1 MSEPIYQSDDYRE
14 VEIPALCT
22 EEDNAKRAE
31 IEVLGVAAVVL
42 AALTLF
48 AGWQFLKELFGYLE
62 RQWSWYALSF
72 DMPLDISGFM
82 DLAFIG
88 LAACMLAAGQPYFA
102 RLMRRPW
109 AGWSETAMGVYWLG
123 SAVCA
128 WCFMSASNAGLPL
141 EIASHLGFPMG
152 DWGVAV
158 QLSYIVLSIVVYVLI
173 AALTKNNPGPLAAL
187 GLCLSSVVAALSGFI
202 LVAIGVAYLATI
214 AFKKI
219 GAALD
224 AEDEKESEWT
234 DEDDE
239 LLEDLCLKWH
249 RTRGKHE
256 NKWDDDPE
264 DRDTNSSSVQHDGD
278 VIFDGSIFEAAT
290 KAHADKD
297 DDADAKDDAD
307 NDESIRSSVSNV
319 DDSEREHRAE
329 SGDETQPKNAG
340 PTCA

>member
-1 MSEPIYQSDDYRE
+1 M
-14 VEIPALCT
+14 
-22 EEDNAKRAE
+22 
-31 IEVLGVAAVVL
+31 VL
-42 AALTLF
+42 AALAFF

-62 RQWSWYALSF
+62 RQWNWYALSF

-88 LAACMLAAGQPYFA
+88 LAACMLAVGQPYFV

-109 AGWSETAMGVYWLG
+109 AGWGETAMGVYWLG

-158 QLSYIVLSIVVYVLI
+158 QLSYVVLSIVVYALI

-187 GLCLSSVVAALSGFI
+187 GLCLSPVVAALSDFI

-249 RTRGKHE
+249 RTRGKSGS
-256 NKWDDDPE
+256 KWSDNAE
-264 DRDTNSSSVQHDGD
+264 DHDMSPSSTQYDGD
-278 VIFDGSIFEAAT
+278 VIFGRGIFEAAPKT
-290 KAHADKD
+290 HADND

-307 NDESIRSSVSNV
+307 NDENIRSATSDANA
-319 DDSEREHRAE
+319 SEDEPNAE
-329 SGDETQPKNAG
+329 SGDETQPKNADS
-340 PTCA
+340 TSA

>member
-1 MSEPIYQSDDYRE
+1 
-14 VEIPALCT
+14 
-22 EEDNAKRAE
+22 
-31 IEVLGVAAVVL
+31 
-42 AALTLF
+42 
-48 AGWQFLKELFGYLE
+48 
-62 RQWSWYALSF
+62 
-72 DMPLDISGFM
+72 
-82 DLAFIG
+82 
-88 LAACMLAAGQPYFA
+88 
-102 RLMRRPW
+102 
-109 AGWSETAMGVYWLG
+109 
-123 SAVCA
+123 
-128 WCFMSASNAGLPL
+128 
-141 EIASHLGFPMG
+141 MG

-158 QLSYIVLSIVVYVLI
+158 QLSYIVLSIVVYALI

-187 GLCLSSVVAALSGFI
+187 GLCLSPVVAALSDFI

-239 LLEDLCLKWH
+239 LLEDLCLKWR

-256 NKWDDDPE
+256 NKWGDDPE

-278 VIFDGSIFEAAT
+278 VIFDRSIFEAAA
-290 KAHADKD
+290 KAHVDK

-319 DDSEREHRAE
+319 DASEGERSAE